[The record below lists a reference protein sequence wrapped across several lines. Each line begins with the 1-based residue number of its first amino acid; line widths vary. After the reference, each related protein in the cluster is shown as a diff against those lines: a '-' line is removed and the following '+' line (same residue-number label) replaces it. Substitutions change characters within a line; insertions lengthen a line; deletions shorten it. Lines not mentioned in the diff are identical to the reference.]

1 MELLNSELNSEE
13 FVSSEEAYLGATE
26 DHKEYFIEEVTV
38 KKKYFYRFV
47 KRLFDFISAL
57 IFSIILLL
65 PMIILAILVK
75 CTSKGPVLYFQ
86 KRVGLNG
93 KEFTLIKYRTMRV
106 DAEKDG
112 ARWASENDERITKFG
127 NFLRKS
133 RLDEL
138 PQLWNILIGQ
148 MSIVGPRPEREIF
161 YKEFDKYIHGF
172 RQRTKI
178 KPGMTGL
185 AQINGGYDLK
195 PEEKIIYD
203 VEYMKKRS
211 IWLDIK
217 IMFKTVAVIFN
228 HKGAK

>member
-1 MELLNSELNSEE
+1 MENLTKELNHEE
-13 FVSSEEAYLGATE
+13 FVSTTEAYLGATE
-26 DHKEYFIEEVTV
+26 DHKEYFIEDVV
-38 KKKYFYRFV
+38 LKKKYFYCFV
-47 KRLFDFISAL
+47 KRLFDFFSAL
-57 IFSIILLL
+57 IFTIILFV

-75 CTSKGPVLYFQ
+75 CTSKGPAFYTQ

-93 KEFTLIKYRTMRV
+93 KEFTLIKYRTMRI

-112 ARWASENDERITKFG
+112 AKWASENDERITKFG

-148 MSIVGPRPEREIF
+148 MTIVGPRPEREIF

-172 RQRTKI
+172 RQRIKV

-185 AQINGGYDLK
+185 AQVNGGYDLK
-195 PEEKIIYD
+195 PEEKIIFD

-217 IMFKTVAVIFN
+217 IMFKTVAIVFN